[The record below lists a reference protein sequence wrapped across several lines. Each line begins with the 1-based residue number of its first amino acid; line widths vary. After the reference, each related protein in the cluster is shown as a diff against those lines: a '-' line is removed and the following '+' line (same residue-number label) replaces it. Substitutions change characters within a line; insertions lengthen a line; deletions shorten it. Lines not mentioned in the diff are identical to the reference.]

1 MAPAA
6 AVATLPSGRR
16 RWIGRSFRIELY
28 GFDNSVRCLT
38 NAWSLADQPRSRQNP
53 AMFDALRPLLFAL
66 DPETA
71 HGLTLAALR
80 TGLVPAARPDDPV
93 LRTTLAGL
101 DLPNPVGL
109 AAGFDKNAAVPD
121 AMLRLGFGF
130 VEVGTVT
137 PLAQAGNPRPRIFR
151 LPAHSAVINRLGF
164 NNSGLEAAALRLR
177 ARSGRPGVVGANIGA
192 NKDSDDRVADYVTG
206 VRAAAPLA
214 SYLTVNISS
223 PNTPGL
229 RALQDRV
236 ALADLVAAVVAARG
250 SIATPIFVKVAP
262 DLSASEIDDIARV
275 AIDGRID
282 GLIVSNTTLERGGVT
297 STEAG
302 GLSGTPL
309 FERSTAVL
317 RAMRDATGGA
327 LPLIGV
333 GGIGSGAD
341 AYAKLGAGAS
351 AVQLYTALVYHGP
364 GLVGRIKRELADLL
378 RRDGFA
384 SVAAAVGHAA

>member
-1 MAPAA
+1 M
-6 AVATLPSGRR
+6 
-16 RWIGRSFRIELY
+16 
-28 GFDNSVRCLT
+28 
-38 NAWSLADQPRSRQNP
+38 
-53 AMFDALRPLLFAL
+53 LFAL
-66 DPETA
+66 DAETA
-71 HGLTLAALR
+71 HSVTIAALR
-80 TGLVPAARPDDPV
+80 TGLLPAAKADDPI

-109 AAGFDKNAAVPD
+109 AAGFDKNVEVPD

-130 VEVGTVT
+130 VEAGTVT

-151 LPAHSAVINRLGF
+151 LSNESAVINRLGF
-164 NNSGLEAAALRLR
+164 NNAGLEAAVLRLR
-177 ARSGRPGVVGANIGA
+177 ARSGRPGIVGANIGA
-192 NKDSDDRVADYVTG
+192 NKDSDDRIADYIAG
-206 VRAAAPLA
+206 VRATAPLA

-229 RALQDRV
+229 RALQDRG

-250 SIATPIFVKVAP
+250 GIATPIFVKVAP
-262 DLSASEIDDIARV
+262 DLSATEIDDIARV

-282 GLIVSNTTLERGGVT
+282 GLIVSNTTLAREGVN
-297 STEAG
+297 SAEAG

-317 RAMRDATGGA
+317 RTMREATGGA

-351 AVQLYTALVYHGP
+351 AVQLYTALIYQGP
-364 GLVGRIKRELADLL
+364 GLVGRIKRELAELL

-384 SVAAAVGHAA
+384 SVAAAVGHAR